1 MDMKKIIKDVWG
13 KELDYLRTLTRKQQL
28 SIVWFVLSLVTALS
42 VTNAKVL
49 LVAMISMIGSLCVL
63 RGLPA
68 NGLDE

>member
-1 MDMKKIIKDVWG
+1 MKKIIKDVWG

-63 RGLPA
+63 RDLPA

>member
-1 MDMKKIIKDVWG
+1 MKKDIRDVWG

-42 VTNAKVL
+42 VTNAIVL
-49 LVAMISMIGSLCVL
+49 LGAMVSMIGALCVL
-63 RGLPA
+63 RDLPT